1 VADRISQIVSSV
13 LDIPLDQ
20 LNDDTSPDDVPSWDS
35 MAHINMVM
43 AFEQEFDIS
52 LMPEDQEEM
61 LSIKLIRIILKD
73 HGVE

>member
-1 VADRISQIVSSV
+1 MADRISQIVSSV